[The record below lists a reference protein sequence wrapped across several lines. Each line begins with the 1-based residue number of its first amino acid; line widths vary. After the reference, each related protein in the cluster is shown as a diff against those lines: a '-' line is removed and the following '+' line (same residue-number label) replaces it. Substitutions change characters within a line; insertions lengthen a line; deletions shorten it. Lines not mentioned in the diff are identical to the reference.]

1 MRTLDSTVDDFRFA
15 FASLSFGLSSLW
27 RDRDSHMTYHVFWQ
41 LEIFP
46 SWTEI
51 AVQQFGE
58 PGGPADPA
66 LALSTT
72 ELDWLERG
80 LVTAS
85 FYHPCAVPRLH
96 ELRQGRA
103 RRAREFDLLI
113 MFLVAAG
120 TTDLWIVTVSAASRT
135 YPFGVPG
142 LDEFSR
148 SIATTD
154 SQLFRASSRPFTEQ
168 PEPVSVCSC
177 SADGHP
183 AELDQSAFDARSLC
197 RFSTAASSCSSRD
210 VSAWDRRWSREE
222 PGREFGG

>member
-1 MRTLDSTVDDFRFA
+1 
-15 FASLSFGLSSLW
+15 
-27 RDRDSHMTYHVFWQ
+27 MTYHVFWQ

-103 RRAREFDLLI
+103 RRARKSDLLI
-113 MFLVAAG
+113 IFLVAAG
-120 TTDLWIVTVSAASRT
+120 TTDLCLRRART
-135 YPFGVPG
+135 YRFGVPG
-142 LDEFSR
+142 LDKFSR
-148 SIATTD
+148 SISTTD
-154 SQLFRASSRPFTEQ
+154 SQLFRASSRPFNEQ
-168 PEPVSVCSC
+168 PEPVTVCSC
-177 SADGHP
+177 PADGHP

-197 RFSTAASSCSSRD
+197 TAAASSSSGD
-210 VSAWDRRWSREE
+210 VFSYD
-222 PGREFGG
+222 GR